1 MKWNRI
7 IKGGQGMKKMFVA
20 LLAAILLLVCTGC
33 NRPVVDTVWSF
44 DDAMIQM
51 PDGTIVSGKVESW
64 RDFNESNM
72 LQVKINGQ
80 FYLTHSANVVLW
92 TEK

>member
-1 MKWNRI
+1 
-7 IKGGQGMKKMFVA
+7 MKKMFIVL
-20 LLAAILLLVCTGC
+20 LLAAILLLVCAGC
-33 NRPVVDTVWSF
+33 GNRPIIDTVWIF
-44 DDAMIQM
+44 DEAMVSM
-51 PDGTIVSGKVESW
+51 PDGTVVSGKVESW
-64 RDFNESNM
+64 RDFEDSDM